1 MTSFWKGVEMRRVLV
16 IDDQAYV
23 RATVATGLANRGF
36 EIVGAASGAEG
47 LALFAHSKFDL
58 AIIDV
63 YMPGLDGIQ
72 VIRKLRARDHTF
84 PIIAM
89 SGIELGESGR
99 TTLDF
104 LPNAGLSDI
113 GRLKKPFRA
122 AELISEVAR
131 VLSGTTAEEPTI
143 AGAN

>member
-1 MTSFWKGVEMRRVLV
+1 MRRVLV
-16 IDDQAYV
+16 IDDQSYV
-23 RATVATGLANRGF
+23 RATVITALTTRGF
-36 EIVGAASGAEG
+36 EVIGAASGFEG
-47 LALFAHSKFDL
+47 LALSENSNFDL

-63 YMPGLDGIQ
+63 YMPGMDGIQ

-104 LPNAGLSDI
+104 LPNARLSDI

-122 AELISEVAR
+122 PELISEVAR
-131 VLSGTTAEEPTI
+131 VLSGTTAEELTI

>member
-1 MTSFWKGVEMRRVLV
+1 LV
-16 IDDQAYV
+16 IDDQSYV
-23 RATVATGLANRGF
+23 RATVVTALSSKGF
-36 EIVGAASGAEG
+36 EVVGAASGAEG
-47 LALFAHSKFDL
+47 LILFEKSKFDL
-58 AIIDV
+58 AIVDV

-72 VIRKLRARDHTF
+72 VIRKLRARDRGF

-89 SGIELGESGR
+89 SGIELGQSGR

-122 AELISEVAR
+122 AELFLEVAR
-131 VLSGTTAEEPTI
+131 ALSGTIAEQPAI